1 MKLHINDIGGEIA
14 KEDERY
20 VVKDNT
26 TLKNLILSST
36 DLKAMK
42 CTTGHAHVG
51 QEEIYNFVKGSG
63 RMEMIDLN
71 GSKYDIPFKEGD
83 VILIPDGWFHRVHA
97 GTFGAY
103 FVCIFDGKRKH

>member
-1 MKLHINDIGGEIA
+1 MN
-14 KEDERY
+14 
-20 VVKDNT
+20 
-26 TLKNLILSST
+26 
-36 DLKAMK
+36 

-97 GTFGAY
+97 GPLGAY

>member
-36 DLKAMK
+36 DLRAMK

-51 QEEIYNFVKGSG
+51 QEEVYNFVTG
-63 RMEMIDLN
+63 
-71 GSKYDIPFKEGD
+71 FK
-83 VILIPDGWFHRVHA
+83 
-97 GTFGAY
+97 
-103 FVCIFDGKRKH
+103 

>member
-42 CTTGHAHVG
+42 CTTGLH
-51 QEEIYNFVKGSG
+51 
-63 RMEMIDLN
+63 M
-71 GSKYDIPFKEGD
+71 
-83 VILIPDGWFHRVHA
+83 
-97 GTFGAY
+97 
-103 FVCIFDGKRKH
+103 